1 MQVIAIMLKAI
12 SGIAA
17 ASRLMTRQG
26 GHQPTEATNSNHHVN
41 GHEPSLAMTDRVRDS
56 GSWLEPIHMP

>member
-17 ASRLMTRQG
+17 ASRLKARQG
-26 GHQPTEATNSNHHVN
+26 GHQPTEATNSNHPAN
-41 GHEPSLAMTDRVRDS
+41 GHEPSLAMTDRVS
-56 GSWLEPIHMP
+56 GSGLWLEPIHVP